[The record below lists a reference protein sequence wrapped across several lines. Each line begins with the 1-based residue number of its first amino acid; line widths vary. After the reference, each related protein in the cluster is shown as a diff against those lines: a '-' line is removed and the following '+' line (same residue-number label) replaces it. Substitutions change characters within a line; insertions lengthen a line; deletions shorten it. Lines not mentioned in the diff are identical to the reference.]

1 MRRSWRCSASVAPSH
16 RVPDVPAT
24 APRIRPFAQGD
35 QDAARRL
42 VLAGLGEHFGF
53 IDTSYN
59 PDLDDIQANYVAVG
73 HVFVVADLDGELV
86 GTAGLIVGEDGVG
99 QMVRVSVARAQRR
112 AGIGRALVSH
122 LLAVARE
129 RGLNRVWM
137 ETNADWAD
145 ALGLYH
151 RCGFVEYERHD
162 GLVFLALD
170 LR

>member
-1 MRRSWRCSASVAPSH
+1 MQRSSRCSASMAPSH
-16 RVPDVPAT
+16 RAPNVPDIV
-24 APRIRPFAQGD
+24 PRIRPFAQGD
-35 QDAARRL
+35 QDAARGL
-42 VLAGLGEHFGF
+42 VLTGLGEHFGF
-53 IDTSYN
+53 IDASYN
-59 PDLDDIQANYVAVG
+59 PDLDDVQANYVAAG
-73 HVFVVADLDGELV
+73 HVFVVAELDGELV
-86 GTAGLIVGEDGVG
+86 GTAGLVVGEDGVG

-112 AGIGRALVSH
+112 AGIGHALVSH

-129 RGLNRVWM
+129 QGLSRVWM

-151 RCGFVEYERHD
+151 RSGFVEYERHD

>member
-16 RVPDVPAT
+16 RLPNVPDFVLH
-24 APRIRPFAQGD
+24 IRPFAQRD
-35 QDAARRL
+35 QDAARGL

-53 IDTSYN
+53 IDASYN
-59 PDLDDIQANYVAVG
+59 PDLEDIQANYVAAG
-73 HVFVVADLDGELV
+73 HVFVVAELGGALV
-86 GTAGLIVGEDGVG
+86 GTAGLVVGEDGVG
-99 QMVRVSVARAQRR
+99 QMVRVSVSRSHRR

-122 LLAVARE
+122 LLAMARE
-129 RGLNRVWM
+129 RGLRRVWM
-137 ETNADWAD
+137 ETNSGWAD